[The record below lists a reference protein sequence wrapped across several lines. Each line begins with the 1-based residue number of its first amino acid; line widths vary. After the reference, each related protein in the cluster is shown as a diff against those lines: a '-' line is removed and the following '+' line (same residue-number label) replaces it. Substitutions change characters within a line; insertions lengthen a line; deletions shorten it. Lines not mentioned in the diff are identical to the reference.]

1 VHGYKN
7 VDFSTFVLMMT
18 EAISR
23 NIGEIFFLILS
34 WYSENSLSIHVLAY
48 PNHYTKLTVMRACV
62 HACVHV
68 CVRAC
73 MRVCVCVCVCYN
85 HIIITETVSF
95 EVSILSSIISVM
107 LAQGTLALEQLL

>member
-62 HACVHV
+62 HACVSGGQWKLFDPES
-68 CVRAC
+68 
-73 MRVCVCVCVCYN
+73 N
-85 HIIITETVSF
+85 TG
-95 EVSILSSIISVM
+95 SS
-107 LAQGTLALEQLL
+107 LG